1 MPQHRRLV
9 ENFPNMLNIK
19 AVETALRAM
28 ESAGLDIAQV
38 MTKNPD
44 KLFQFERRA
53 DMIPYDE

>member
-1 MPQHRRLV
+1 
-9 ENFPNMLNIK
+9 MLNIK
-19 AVETALRAM
+19 AVENALRAM